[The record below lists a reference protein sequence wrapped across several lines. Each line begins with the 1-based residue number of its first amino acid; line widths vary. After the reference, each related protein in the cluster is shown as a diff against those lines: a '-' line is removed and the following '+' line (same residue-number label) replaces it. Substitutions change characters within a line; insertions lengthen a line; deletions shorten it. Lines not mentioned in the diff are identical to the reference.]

1 MSLHD
6 DIIRRW
12 LDEAAA
18 DAAPRLD
25 RDSAGAE
32 GSLQYH
38 PGVVDEVEEETKR
51 LVARLRLVQGLLST
65 LDLKTAPEELGARVE
80 AEHVRQEQAAKG
92 VDEICEVP
100 LAEWVDAAALEP
112 IFEPCKA
119 PEFLDRIVEQRMAAM
134 QDSDQAEAARTNN
147 PLGRKILWTGPRRLM
162 AGAVLALLL
171 LAAPLFLGER
181 AGFFGAE
188 SNNGIGALRLVNYD
202 SLEGLQNA
210 FPSQSQA
217 ANGMGI
223 LGAFGAP
230 GQESG
235 GPR

>member
-1 MSLHD
+1 MSLRD

-18 DAAPRLD
+18 DTAPRLD

-38 PGVVDEVEEETKR
+38 PGVVDEKEDEAQR

-65 LDLKTAPEELGARVE
+65 LDLKTAPEELGARIE
-80 AEHVRQEQAAKG
+80 AECKRHEQAINAAN
-92 VDEICEVP
+92 EICEAP
-100 LAEWVDAAALEP
+100 LAEWVGDAALEP
-112 IFEPCKA
+112 IFESCKA

-134 QDSDQAEAARTNN
+134 QASDQAEAKRIDN
-147 PLGRKILWTGPRRLM
+147 PLGRKTLWTGPRRLM

-188 SNNGIGALRLVNYD
+188 SNNGIRALRLVNYD

-230 GQESG
+230 SQESG